1 MAPVIRP
8 FNLPYPRGA
17 TLPRNLGM
25 LESPSP
31 VIGQVVCA
39 ASTIDATG
47 VSTRPESGSWS
58 LPAKI
63 ALAAFIAF
71 WGIVLI
77 GLPISALLGYLLGQI
92 LSNAA
97 IDAIGWG
104 LAVVLAPPPILAAVF
119 TFRFFI
125 RRLGKGTKYGSCTY
139 VGTDGVEVIFL
150 EYGGEHI
157 VRSAVRYIDDL
168 VMLRSNTSD
177 HINGIYQ
184 GEDEELRFANEKGS
198 TPMVLSGSYHKAG
211 APSAEALCV
220 REAAMLATKSR
231 LERAVAKL
239 GRGEPVVFPVFEDS
253 DTSHLRAFARK
264 AGRVTVPTSKR
275 IVLSPHAIEIHDTS
289 AAPLLQ
295 QRFARTEVALKVDA
309 GQLAIVPRSGPAAG
323 VAFPV
328 SLVGDADVL
337 MALARA

>member
-1 MAPVIRP
+1 MSPDIRP

-31 VIGQVVCA
+31 VIGPIVCA

-47 VSTRPESGSWS
+47 VSTRPDSGRWS

-71 WGIVLI
+71 WGALLI
-77 GLPISALLGYLLGQI
+77 GLPITVLLGYLLGQI
-92 LSNAA
+92 IPDAT

-104 LAVVLAPPPILAAVF
+104 LALVLGPPPILAAVF
-119 TFRFFI
+119 TFRFFV
-125 RRLGKGTKYGSCTY
+125 RRLGQGTKYGSCTY
-139 VGTDGVEVIFL
+139 VGIDGVEVIFL
-150 EYGGEHI
+150 EYGGENI
-157 VRSAVRYIDDL
+157 VRSAVRYLDDL

-177 HINGIYQ
+177 HINGIYRS
-184 GEDEELRFANEKGS
+184 EDEELCFANEKGS

-220 REAAMLATKSR
+220 REAGALATKSR

-239 GRGEPVVFPVFEDS
+239 QRGEPVVFPVFQDG

-264 AGRVTVPTSKR
+264 SGRVILPTSKR

-289 AAPLLQ
+289 ASPPLQ
-295 QRFARTEVALKVDA
+295 QRFARAEFALKVDA
-309 GQLAIVPRSGPAAG
+309 GQLSIVPRGVSAAS
-323 VAFPV
+323 ATFLV

-337 MALARA
+337 LALASP